1 MPTPFLLIFV
11 ILSEF
16 NSLIV
21 LIGPNNRVEV
31 LTRNLEIRQIYM
43 VILYLSAT
51 LIHKLGKLVL
61 VLCDFQE
68 L

>member
-21 LIGPNNRVEV
+21 LIGPNNPIEV

-51 LIHKLGKLVL
+51 LIHILEKLVL

>member
-1 MPTPFLLIFV
+1 MLTPFLLIFV

-21 LIGPNNRVEV
+21 LIGPNNPIEV

-51 LIHKLGKLVL
+51 LIHKLEKLVL